1 MTVGKRMGWLVA
13 MALTGMLSIA
23 VLGHMQMSKVHDSAY
38 FISANSLPSINS
50 LSNARH
56 SFSQMRIQLARLVF
70 NKNPNKTEEINQ
82 NIAKAKSDLD
92 TSLTQFEGVN
102 TDDKNKSLLKADRE
116 TLLPYY
122 PVMDEVIDQIRQNK
136 FEKAAE
142 IYLTLAPI
150 ASKANDTIS
159 QHIDYEI
166 SLATSRTEETKGV
179 YSQATTFS
187 FLLTLFTLV
196 IVGGMALFI
205 LRALTRQLGGD
216 PSAASDIA
224 KKIAQGDLTT
234 SIFIQAGDTSSLMAS
249 MKIMQETLN
258 TVITEQSE
266 MTIQNKAGNIDACID
281 SNKFEGSYRA
291 MAENTNFMASN
302 LAEIMRKVTQCIA
315 DFSKGDFDTPLE
327 QFAGKRKF
335 INEGIELLRGNIK
348 SFIADMEH
356 MSKEHDAGE
365 INVLIDTNQY
375 KGAYAEMALGVNNMV
390 SGHVSEKDQ
399 MIQLMKA
406 LGDGEFDVKIKE
418 YPGKK
423 AEINKNLDR
432 LKGKLKGIVDSVKWV
447 TDEHAKGN
455 IDMNLHAH
463 LFKGGFN
470 DLALAVNT
478 LVAGQIELTEKAM
491 SCVKAFGEGDFNA
504 SIEQFPGKKA
514 FINETIEQVRANL
527 KALNADAQILASAAR
542 QGKVSVRADSSAHL
556 GDYRKIVDGMN
567 ETLDMIVGPI
577 TTVKSSAETINTAA
591 KEIAQGNADLSR
603 RTEEQAASLEKTAA
617 SMEELSSTV
626 KQNADNAKQANQL
639 ATAASG
645 IALKGG
651 QAVAE
656 VVATMSNINSSAKKI
671 EDIISVIDGIA
682 FQTNI
687 LALNAAV
694 EAARAGEQGRGFAV
708 VAGEVRNLAQ
718 RSAGAAKEIKELIND
733 SVRKTTEGTQQV
745 ESAGR
750 TMQEIVTSVKRVSDI
765 IGEIAA
771 ASQDQSLGIAQVNDA
786 VMKMDD
792 MTQQNTALVEQ
803 AAAAA
808 ESMMEQANELMSA
821 VSVFSL
827 DDHEP
832 AYNSSYLKVSYG

>member
-1 MTVGKRMGWLVA
+1 MTFGKRMGWLVA
-13 MALTGMLSIA
+13 IALIGMLSIA
-23 VLGHMQMSKVHDSAY
+23 ILRHIQMSKVNDSVDY
-38 FISANSLPSINS
+38 ISANSLPSINS

-56 SFSQMRIQLARLVF
+56 SFSQMRIQLSRLVF
-70 NKNPNKTEEINQ
+70 NKNPNKTQEFNQ
-82 NIAKAKSDLD
+82 NIAKAKSDLN
-92 TSLTQFEGVN
+92 TYLAQFEAVN
-102 TDDKNKSLLKADRE
+102 TDDKNKTLLKLDRE
-116 TLLPYY
+116 TLSLYY
-122 PVMDEVIDQIRQNK
+122 PVMDEVIDQIHLSK
-136 FEKAAE
+136 FDKAAE

-150 ASKANDTIS
+150 AAKANETIT
-159 QHIDYEI
+159 QHIDYDI
-166 SLATSRTEETKGV
+166 SLATSRTEETKNI
-179 YSQATTFS
+179 YSQATTLS
-187 FLLTLFTLV
+187 LLLTLISV
-196 IVGGMALFI
+196 AIVAGMASFI
-205 LRALTRQLGGD
+205 VRALTRQLGGD
-216 PSAASDIA
+216 PTAAGDIA

-234 SIFIQAGDTSSLMAS
+234 SINIKADDTSSLMAS
-249 MKIMQETLN
+249 MKMMQHTLK

-266 MTIQNKAGNIDACID
+266 MTIQNKAGNIDACMD
-281 SNKFEGSYRA
+281 SNKFEGSYRE

-302 LAEIMRKVTQCIA
+302 QAEVMRKVTQCIA

-335 INEGIELLRGNIK
+335 INEGIELLRSNIK

-365 INVLIDTNQY
+365 IDVLIDTSQY
-375 KGAYAEMALGVNNMV
+375 KGAYAEMAVGVNNIV

-470 DLALAVNT
+470 DLALAVNNI
-478 LVAGQIELTEKAM
+478 VAGQIELTEKAM

-504 SIEQFPGKKA
+504 AIEQFPGKKA
-514 FINETIEQVRANL
+514 FINSTIEQVRANL
-527 KALNADAQILASAAR
+527 KALNADAQILANAAR
-542 QGKVSVRADSSAHL
+542 EGKVSVRADSSAHL
-556 GDYRKIVDGMN
+556 GDYRKIVEGMN

-639 ATAASG
+639 ATAASDV
-645 IALKGG
+645 AVKGG

-708 VAGEVRNLAQ
+708 VAGEVRSLAQ
-718 RSAGAAKEIKELIND
+718 RSAAAAKEIKELIND
-733 SVRKTTEGTQQV
+733 SVSKTAEGTQQV
-745 ESAGR
+745 ESAGK
-750 TMQEIVTSVKRVSDI
+750 TMQEIVNSVKHVSDI

-771 ASQDQSLGIAQVNDA
+771 ASQEQSHGIEQVNDA

-792 MTQQNTALVEQ
+792 MTQQNTALVEE

-808 ESMMEQANELMSA
+808 ESMMEQANELMNA

-827 DDHEP
+827 YDNEP
-832 AYNSSYLKVSYG
+832 AYKTPYLKVSNG